1 MNAIP
6 FVYFSLISLLLYKK
20 RKKFDIAIIIAMIF
34 AVSGFFSIL
43 IDIFHL
49 RYREAIG
56 YQFSVGASF
65 AYCALLTMCLLPFAV
80 NTHLSANNLK
90 PLRKGHMLKTFAWIA
105 IIWFIITAIFS

>member
-56 YQFSVGASF
+56 YQFSVGSVV
-65 AYCALLTMCLLPFAV
+65 CLLCFANDV
-80 NTHLSANNLK
+80 SA
-90 PLRKGHMLKTFAWIA
+90 TFCC
-105 IIWFIITAIFS
+105 